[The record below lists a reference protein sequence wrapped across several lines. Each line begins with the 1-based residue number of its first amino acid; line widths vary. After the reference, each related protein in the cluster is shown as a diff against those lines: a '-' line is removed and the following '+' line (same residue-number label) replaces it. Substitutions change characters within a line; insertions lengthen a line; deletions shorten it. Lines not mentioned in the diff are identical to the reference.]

1 MRALVALTVI
11 MGVLIL
17 AGTATVAITIVHRIG
32 GTPRALT
39 NALLDEP
46 AGTHIL
52 AAAAYGDKLAIVL
65 QGGGPDRVA
74 IIDPA
79 TGRALGRIALAR

>member
-32 GTPRALT
+32 GSPRTLT
-39 NALLDEP
+39 SALLDEP
-46 AGTHIL
+46 SGTRIL
-52 AAAAYGDKLAIVL
+52 CAAAFGDKLAITL

-74 IIDPA
+74 IVDPVS
-79 TGRALGRIALAR
+79 GHALAHIALAR